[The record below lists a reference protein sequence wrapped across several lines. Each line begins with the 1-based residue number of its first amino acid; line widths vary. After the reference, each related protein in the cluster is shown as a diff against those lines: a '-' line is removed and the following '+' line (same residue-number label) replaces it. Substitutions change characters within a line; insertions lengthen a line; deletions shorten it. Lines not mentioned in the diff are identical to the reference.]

1 MNAVRRIIF
10 GIALS
15 LLAAFALAQQ
25 QPSSWEK
32 TTEVK
37 DATGSTVPT
46 RVVESHREVNGR
58 TIETRRVERLSING
72 GYTPSEESETETIP
86 VDANTVKVVQRQYGR
101 NPDGS
106 RTLIGVTEEE
116 RRTSSD
122 GSQSINRTR
131 STADVNGGL
140 SVSSRETEQSVKTG
154 ADTQQTTTTVQT
166 PDING
171 GFTQSRKTV
180 SVENRQADGTT
191 KARTQVLAPD
201 TNGSWQTNEVRE
213 RTIQKQGDQTQQE
226 DRVSRPDLNGNFA
239 VTDRSVKRE
248 WKSSD
253 GAQHQQ
259 QQNYSNLVPGVAVDG
274 NLRLSEES
282 NTVQQT
288 GPNGEQTT
296 QRELRQMTPGSPADG
311 MHVSGTVIEVTSPDS
326 MGHVQTQ
333 QTVRTSDRSGAIGV
347 VSFDSQKTAAPGSV
361 TVDISKNPEKKS
373 AEKKQPNAPR
383 QAQAEGSE
391 QKKPH

>member
-373 AEKKQPNAPR
+373 AEKKQPNAPG